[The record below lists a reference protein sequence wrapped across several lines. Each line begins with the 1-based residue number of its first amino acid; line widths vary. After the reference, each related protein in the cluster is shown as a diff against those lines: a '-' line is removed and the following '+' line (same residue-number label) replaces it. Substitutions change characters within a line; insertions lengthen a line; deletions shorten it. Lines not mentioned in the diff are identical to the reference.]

1 MAERATAAPT
11 CTLIQRTLDHSG
23 LGVFR
28 NCRSD
33 TLVMSSWTS
42 VCAHVIVVSD
52 RYSDIGMQVCHG
64 QVIVVALDIKAL
76 PQEQN

>member
-1 MAERATAAPT
+1 MVHTKGSVNFSGIMVRNEHTSESRADSAAPKAWMAERATAAPT
-11 CTLIQRTLDHSG
+11 CALIQRTLDHSG

-42 VCAHVIVVSD
+42 V
-52 RYSDIGMQVCHG
+52 RM
-64 QVIVVALDIKAL
+64 LL
-76 PQEQN
+76 